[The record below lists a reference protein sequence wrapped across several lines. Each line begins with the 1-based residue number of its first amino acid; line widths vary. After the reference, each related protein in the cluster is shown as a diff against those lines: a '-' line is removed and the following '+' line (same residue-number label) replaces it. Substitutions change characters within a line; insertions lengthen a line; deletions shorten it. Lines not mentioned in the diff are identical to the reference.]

1 MKNELPQSLIDRK
14 VFIVK
19 MLKDGVL
26 ATKRNFL
33 PLTYDMKQ
41 IVMGS
46 SMANDTFFVYLP
58 IDTSHMTV
66 VSILEEEER
75 RIKEGRDGCLKLVR
89 AQEMKEMLAA
99 TDEMC
104 CLLEEDQQNE
114 PDKKKIEA
122 LIDKYPTLQSWL
134 NE

>member
-19 MLKDGVL
+19 MLKDSVL

-66 VSILEEEER
+66 ISILEEEER

-99 TDEMC
+99 TDEIC
-104 CLLEEDQQNE
+104 CLLEKDQQNE

-122 LIDKYPTLQSWL
+122 LFDKYPTLQSWL

>member
-46 SMANDTFFVYLP
+46 SMADDNYYIYMP
-58 IDTSHMTV
+58 IDTSHMSV
-66 VSILEEEER
+66 ISILEEEEKL
-75 RIKEGRDGCLKLVR
+75 IKDGKDGSLKLVKI
-89 AQEMKEMLAA
+89 QEMKEMLAA

-104 CLLEEDQQNE
+104 SLLEEDQQNE

-122 LIDKYPTLQSWL
+122 LFDKYPTLQSWL

>member
-19 MLKDGVL
+19 MLKDSVL

-66 VSILEEEER
+66 ISILEEEER
-75 RIKEGRDGCLKLVR
+75 RIKEGKDGILKLVR
-89 AQEMKEMLAA
+89 AQEMKEMLVA

-104 CLLEEDQQNE
+104 SLLEEDQQNE
-114 PDKKKIEA
+114 PDRNKIDF

>member
-1 MKNELPQSLIDRK
+1 
-14 VFIVK
+14 
-19 MLKDGVL
+19 
-26 ATKRNFL
+26 
-33 PLTYDMKQ
+33 MKQ

-46 SMANDTFFVYLP
+46 SMANDIFFFYLP

-66 VSILEEEER
+66 ISILEEEER
-75 RIKEGRDGCLKLVR
+75 RIKEGKDGGLNLVR
-89 AQEMKEMLAA
+89 TQEMKEMLAA

-104 CLLEEDQQNE
+104 SLLEEYQQNE

>member
-66 VSILEEEER
+66 ISILEEEER

-104 CLLEEDQQNE
+104 SLLEEDQQNE

>member
-1 MKNELPQSLIDRK
+1 MKNELSQSLIDRK

-46 SMANDTFFVYLP
+46 SMTDDNYYIYMP
-58 IDTSHMTV
+58 IDTSHMSV
-66 VSILEEEER
+66 ISILEEEER
-75 RIKEGRDGCLKLVR
+75 RIKEGKDGILKLVR
-89 AQEMKEMLAA
+89 TQEMKEMLAA

-104 CLLEEDQQNE
+104 SLLEEDQQNE
-114 PDKKKIEA
+114 PDRNKIDF

>member
-19 MLKDGVL
+19 MLKDSVL

-66 VSILEEEER
+66 ISILEEEER